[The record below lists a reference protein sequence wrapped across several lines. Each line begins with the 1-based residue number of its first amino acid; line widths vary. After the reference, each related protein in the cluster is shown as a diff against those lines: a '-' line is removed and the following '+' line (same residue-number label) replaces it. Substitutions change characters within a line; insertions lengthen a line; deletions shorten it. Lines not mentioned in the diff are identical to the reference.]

1 MLSIL
6 DWGVLLLFVLFPF
19 AVAFLRA
26 EHAGRS
32 LHHFF
37 LADRQLPW
45 WLAGTSMVATT
56 FAADT
61 PLAVTGIVARE
72 GIAGNWIWWNGALGS
87 MLSVLFFAHL
97 WRRAG
102 VVTDVEFIELRYS
115 GKNAAV
121 LRGFRAVYLGLLI
134 NCVVIGWVNL
144 AMAKLLSIVLGWDQL
159 TAVFTGFALTT
170 VYVAISGLGGV
181 VLTDLLQFGFAVM
194 GSLAV
199 AIFALGTPK
208 VGGLQGVAAQ
218 LPESILRPLPY
229 FEQDSPNAETRFTIS
244 LATFLAYLGVQ
255 WWATW
260 YPGQEPG
267 GGGYLAQRMMAV
279 KDERQAILA
288 TLWFTIC
295 HYCVRPWPWIL
306 AALASLLLYPDIADH
321 EAGYAMLIRDH
332 VPIGWR
338 GLVLGGFAAAYMS
351 TVSTQLNWGA
361 SYLINDL
368 YARFICSG
376 ATETHYVRAARF
388 STLIIMGFSVVITL
402 HLETVRQAWEFI
414 LEAGA
419 GIGLVLILRWY
430 WWRVNAW
437 SEVTA
442 MVAPLLGLVWISFF
456 TAATFPDTLL
466 YLVCWSTVCWL
477 SVTYLTSPEP
487 ESTLVNFFER
497 INPSGAGWR
506 EVSAKVGK
514 HQVRDLLPRFTA
526 WFAACLALY
535 GLLLGVGELLLPTK
549 TGPAPYFATS
559 LACCFFLYHRSDSIK
574 LG

>member
-6 DWGVLLLFVLFPF
+6 DWGLLLLFVLFPF
-19 AVAFLRA
+19 AVAFLKA

-32 LHHFF
+32 IRHFF

-61 PLAVTGIVARE
+61 PLAVTGIVARD

-87 MLSVLFFAHL
+87 MLSVFFFAHL

-115 GKNAAV
+115 GKNAAA
-121 LRGFRAVYLGLLI
+121 LRGFRALYLGLLI

-159 TAVFTGFALTT
+159 TAVFTGLALTT
-170 VYVAISGLGGV
+170 AYVAISGLGGV
-181 VLTDLLQFGFAVM
+181 VLTDLLQFGFALI
-194 GSLAV
+194 GSIAV
-199 AIFALGTPK
+199 AVFALGAPE

-218 LPESILRPLPY
+218 LPETTLRPLPG
-229 FEQDSPNAETRFTIS
+229 FEPHSPHIETGFTIS
-244 LATFLAYLGVQ
+244 LTTFLAYLGVQ
-255 WWATW
+255 WWASW

-279 KDERQAILA
+279 KDERQAVLA
-288 TLWFTIC
+288 TLWFTVS
-295 HYCVRPWPWIL
+295 HYCLRPWPWIL
-306 AALASLLLYPDIADH
+306 AALASLVLYPDIADP
-321 EAGYAMLIRDH
+321 EGGYAMLVRDH

-338 GLVLGGFAAAYMS
+338 GLVLGSFAAAYMS

-368 YARFICSG
+368 YARFIRSG
-376 ATETHYVRAARF
+376 ETEIHYIRAARF
-388 STLIIMGFSVVITL
+388 STIIIMGFSVVVTL
-402 HLETVRQAWEFI
+402 YLDTVRQAWEFI

-437 SEVTA
+437 SEITA
-442 MVAPLLGLVWISFF
+442 MVAPLLGLVWISLF
-456 TAATFPDTLL
+456 TSATFPDTLL
-466 YLVCWSTVCWL
+466 YLVSWSTVCWL

-487 ESTLVNFFER
+487 ESTLVNFFKKV
-497 INPSGAGWR
+497 NPAATGWKA
-506 EVSAKVGK
+506 VAAKIDN
-514 HQVRDLLPRFTA
+514 HATEDLLPRFVG

-535 GLLLGVGELLLPTK
+535 GSMLGVGGLLLPT
-549 TGPAPYFATS
+549 TTDPTPYFATS
-559 LACCFFLYHRSDSIK
+559 LVCCFFLYDRFGSIK
-574 LG
+574 SS